1 MSAAIRPAFAPFG
14 WSVALHAALAGLL
27 LVSLART
34 RLEAPPPAV
43 PIDAVIVD
51 QAVLQAVAQKRSEDE
66 RRRAQQADLR
76 RESEAAAAK
85 AQQEESRRVQLE
97 TDRRV
102 ERERQLAAEQAARQK
117 AKAAA
122 DARRKAEEDAKRKT
136 QQRAQAATAV
146 RQKKTAEEARL
157 KAEREAE
164 LRARLAEEEQRTSAA
179 YQGLKAEYIA
189 AIQAHVER
197 RWFRPPGTRPGVR
210 CTVQVTQIPG
220 GEVVAVRFGTCDGG
234 EALRQSIETAVRNAS
249 PLPPPPEP
257 TLFEREVRL
266 VFKPEE

>member
-1 MSAAIRPAFAPFG
+1 MSAAVRPAFAPFG

-34 RLEAPPPAV
+34 RVEAPPSAV

-51 QAVLQAVAQKRSEDE
+51 QAVLQAVARQRSEDE
-66 RRRAQQADLR
+66 RHRAKQADLQR
-76 RESEAAAAK
+76 QREAAAAK
-85 AQQEESRRVQLE
+85 ARQEESRRVQLE
-97 TDRRV
+97 TDRTS
-102 ERERQLAAEQAARQK
+102 EQQRQLAVEHAAKQK
-117 AKAAA
+117 AKANA
-122 DARRKAEEDAKRKT
+122 DARRKAEEDAKRKAL
-136 QQRAQAATAV
+136 QQAQSAT
-146 RQKKTAEEARL
+146 EARL

-164 LRARLAEEEQRTSAA
+164 LRARLADEEQRTSAA
-179 YQGLKAEYIA
+179 FQGLRAQYIA

-197 RWFRPPGTRPGVR
+197 RWFKPPATRPGVS

-220 GEVVAVRFGTCDGG
+220 GEVVGVRIGACDGG

-257 TLFEREVRL
+257 ALFEREVRL